1 MTSIAIM
8 MAAMT
13 TALCGCTDKTVMQT
27 DGDGNATSAND
38 SFRIDMT
45 RAVPGQYLSETT
57 QQGQVVRIE
66 YESKDYTRDDR
77 PATRKPAYV
86 YLPYGYDESRQYNV
100 VYLMHGWTG
109 TAEDTFGALGG
120 AQKNILDWMIQQG
133 DCQPVIVVSPTWDKD
148 NQAKGWGESCEEI
161 AVFHNEY
168 ENDLIPV
175 VESRFATFA
184 ETTDRAGIVAS
195 RNHRAFGGF
204 SLGSVTTWYVFE
216 HCFDLQRF
224 FLPMSGD
231 SWHVAT
237 FGGQTA
243 PEQTARFLATVVRS
257 SPFGTDNGFHV
268 WHAVGTRD
276 ARFYQT
282 HNQAMACMQL
292 TDVFTPH
299 NFSYHQREGGLHDY
313 NSVVEF
319 VYNALPFFFP
329 AETGQAFTSTS
340 RISDVMDDPAFGDWG
355 RLVFPVD
362 DGYWSGET
370 LGQLRMAWYN
380 YIDPDKT
387 VEICNYLKSHADSV
401 FIDIYTEAEKQAD
414 PQKRN
419 TRLFFFRGNHGA
431 PFAVC
436 NAGGAFA
443 YVGAMHDSFPHALE
457 LSKLGYNAFALILP
471 PRPCL
476 RRPCTSHHLYPRQ
489 CRRTWSEGLGLFALG
504 RFGGGTHGGYTR
516 QRRRPAPTD
525 GTQRHT
531 ASIGRGHAVY
541 GVWLSKPARRPHIR
555 LCRHQRRHSPVAH
568 HAKQAATACRARH
581 SDRIPC
587 LRGASSRLR
596 TGRRYGGR
604 RMAGRR
610 RRLLGSTNKQ
620 LM

>member
-1 MTSIAIM
+1 MTSIAFM

-168 ENDLIPV
+168 ENDLIPA

-195 RNHRAFGGF
+195 RDHRAFGGF

-299 NFSYHQREGGLHDY
+299 NFSYHQSEGGLHDY

-340 RISDVMDDPAFGDWG
+340 RISDVMDDPAFG
-355 RLVFPVD
+355 
-362 DGYWSGET
+362 
-370 LGQLRMAWYN
+370 
-380 YIDPDKT
+380 
-387 VEICNYLKSHADSV
+387 
-401 FIDIYTEAEKQAD
+401 
-414 PQKRN
+414 
-419 TRLFFFRGNHGA
+419 
-431 PFAVC
+431 
-436 NAGGAFA
+436 
-443 YVGAMHDSFPHALE
+443 VGAGWFSPWTMGIGAAKPLGSCVWPGTTTSTRTRQSRYAITSSRTPTAY
-457 LSKLGYNAFALILP
+457 LSTSTQRPKNRPTRRNATQACFSSEGIMAP
-471 PRPCL
+471 PSPYATPAEHSL
-476 RRPCTSHHLYPRQ
+476 TSGPCTTAFPMPSNFPNSDTTPLRSSTAQTMPTKTLHEPSLISTTMPTHL
-489 CRRTWSEGLGLFALG
+489 E
-504 RFGGGTHGGYTR
+504 
-516 QRRRPAPTD
+516 
-525 GTQRHT
+525 
-531 ASIGRGHAVY
+531 
-541 GVWLSKPARRPHIR
+541 
-555 LCRHQRRHSPVAH
+555 
-568 HAKQAATACRARH
+568 
-581 SDRIPC
+581 
-587 LRGASSRLR
+587 
-596 TGRRYGGR
+596 
-604 RMAGRR
+604 
-610 RRLLGSTNKQ
+610 
-620 LM
+620 

>member
-1 MTSIAIM
+1 MTSIAFM

-168 ENDLIPV
+168 ENDLIPA

-195 RNHRAFGGF
+195 RDHRAFGGF

-237 FGGQTA
+237 
-243 PEQTARFLATVVRS
+243 S
-257 SPFGTDNGFHV
+257 
-268 WHAVGTRD
+268 
-276 ARFYQT
+276 
-282 HNQAMACMQL
+282 
-292 TDVFTPH
+292 
-299 NFSYHQREGGLHDY
+299 
-313 NSVVEF
+313 
-319 VYNALPFFFP
+319 
-329 AETGQAFTSTS
+329 
-340 RISDVMDDPAFGDWG
+340 
-355 RLVFPVD
+355 
-362 DGYWSGET
+362 
-370 LGQLRMAWYN
+370 
-380 YIDPDKT
+380 
-387 VEICNYLKSHADSV
+387 
-401 FIDIYTEAEKQAD
+401 
-414 PQKRN
+414 
-419 TRLFFFRGNHGA
+419 
-431 PFAVC
+431 
-436 NAGGAFA
+436 
-443 YVGAMHDSFPHALE
+443 
-457 LSKLGYNAFALILP
+457 
-471 PRPCL
+471 
-476 RRPCTSHHLYPRQ
+476 
-489 CRRTWSEGLGLFALG
+489 
-504 RFGGGTHGGYTR
+504 
-516 QRRRPAPTD
+516 
-525 GTQRHT
+525 
-531 ASIGRGHAVY
+531 
-541 GVWLSKPARRPHIR
+541 
-555 LCRHQRRHSPVAH
+555 
-568 HAKQAATACRARH
+568 
-581 SDRIPC
+581 
-587 LRGASSRLR
+587 
-596 TGRRYGGR
+596 
-604 RMAGRR
+604 AGRR
-610 RRLLGSTNKQ
+610 HPNRRRVSLPLSYGLHPSAQTTASMYGTPWERVTRDSTRPTTRPWPACSLPTCSHRTISLTIRGREGCTTIIPWSSLFTTPFLSSSRQKPGRRLPAQ
-620 LM
+620 AA